1 MADYKKQGEDFLTE
15 TGTTLEVVE
24 TVPQKKPIW
33 CKEGEKH
40 GIQYAVTLKNERYS
54 YTFDFWGS
62 IADTEM
68 LEIAKDVQNNW
79 RYSQSPQYF
88 KLKDFLKK
96 EGFPIGMT
104 ALGIRAVDKVKDAI
118 KPNAYSVLACL
129 DVLYSDNFEDFCGD
143 FGYDVDSIQAEKTYR
158 AVQEQDRALR
168 RLFTMEQLEKLQ
180 EIA

>member
-1 MADYKKQGEDFLTE
+1 MTDYKKQGEDFLTE
-15 TGTTLEVVE
+15 TGTTMEVVE
-24 TVPQKKPIW
+24 TVPQKSPLW

-40 GIQYAVTLKNERYS
+40 GIQYAVKLKNERYS

-62 IADTEM
+62 IADAEM
-68 LEIAKDVQNNW
+68 LDIAKDIEG
-79 RYSQSPQYF
+79 RGFMTQSPRAY
-88 KLKDFLKK
+88 KLADFLSVKQKGYSWTLGAHVVQKTK
-96 EGFPIGMT
+96 E
-104 ALGIRAVDKVKDAI
+104 AI
-118 KPNAYSVLACL
+118 KPDAYTVLSCL
-129 DVLYSDNFEDFCGD
+129 NVFSGDTFEDFCGD